1 LVYRKIEAEQTL
13 IAEILS
19 HGNETGEFDI
29 SDIITTARSI
39 HTSLVVFNVP
49 IFMRLYSLEQ
59 FKEKAG
65 LMVELLV
72 NGLAN
77 RH

>member
-1 LVYRKIEAEQTL
+1 M
-13 IAEILS
+13 
-19 HGNETGEFDI
+19 N
-29 SDIITTARSI
+29 
-39 HTSLVVFNVP
+39 
-49 IFMRLYSLEQ
+49 LYSLEQ

-72 NGLAN
+72 NGLAK